1 MTTDPHYAREQL
13 AELAKS
19 LESRR
24 TGRRWGAKAATRLEV
39 ELVQGMYLIGKL
51 QAANELSETAANH
64 RYEINMFPKR
74 VRQDDGVAG
83 AEMMHDLYQM
93 NHANTEHL
101 TSLQISTH
109 VVHNALFELCLTPGR
124 MLTGVFLSSVDTR
137 DEKLLLIGIDQII
150 QIFRQASQKA

>member
-39 ELVQGMYLIGKL
+39 ELVQGMYLIRKL
-51 QAANELSETAANH
+51 QAAGELTDSAENH
-64 RYEINMFPKR
+64 RYEVSVFPKR
-74 VRQDDGVAG
+74 VRQNEQ
-83 AEMMHDLYQM
+83 AEDARMMHDLYQM

-101 TSLQISTH
+101 TSLQLSEH
-109 VVHNALFELCLTPGR
+109 VVQNAIFELCLTPGR
-124 MLTGVFLSSVDTR
+124 MLTGVFLSSHESR
-137 DEKLLLIGIDQII
+137 DEKLFLLGIEQII